1 VSNSAVWESKESRSK
16 KQEKGDGKK
25 EKGKYED
32 YYKFCAPVQGIKS
45 HQVLAMNRGE
55 DKKVLSIKICLPTEE
70 ETRFFSWCH
79 RHWIKKHTSRKP

>member
-1 VSNSAVWESKESRSK
+1 VSDVKAGVKHVIADVIAKDLPTREALRNRVSNSAVWESKESRSK

-45 HQVLAMNRGE
+45 HQVIVCTCVM
-55 DKKVLSIKICLPTEE
+55 
-70 ETRFFSWCH
+70 
-79 RHWIKKHTSRKP
+79 KPMIL